1 MKLNKNQVFSI
12 LLILFGG
19 FVIYEA
25 MQLQSLFA
33 PASGDVGPRFFPIA
47 AAVCLILCA
56 VGKLVTEGKKEAKPL
71 FTGEGWKRVG
81 IMFLLLAL
89 YLVAMAWVGYIIST
103 LIFTP
108 LLVLAM
114 REDRKIRPVTL
125 ILFSVV
131 TTVVLYLVFQMV
143 IQVSL
148 PVGNLFR

>member
-1 MKLNKNQVFSI
+1 
-12 LLILFGG
+12 
-19 FVIYEA
+19 
-25 MQLQSLFA
+25 
-33 PASGDVGPRFFPIA
+33 
-47 AAVCLILCA
+47 
-56 VGKLVTEGKKEAKPL
+56 
-71 FTGEGWKRVG
+71 
-81 IMFLLLAL
+81 MFLLLAL

>member
-56 VGKLVTEGKKEAKPL
+56 VGKLVTEGK
-71 FTGEGWKRVG
+71 R
-81 IMFLLLAL
+81 
-89 YLVAMAWVGYIIST
+89 
-103 LIFTP
+103 
-108 LLVLAM
+108 
-114 REDRKIRPVTL
+114 RP
-125 ILFSVV
+125 SPC
-131 TTVVLYLVFQMV
+131 
-143 IQVSL
+143 L
-148 PVGNLFR
+148 PVRAGNEWESCSCCWLSTW